1 MKTIIRNFFS
11 VLRRFKMATLLNFL
25 GLSVAFAAFI
35 ILMMQVKYEWGYD
48 RFHQDVDCIYRLGIY
63 RQNNGNQVVLSRPLI
78 DKFIA
83 SSPHIRNG
91 ALIQS
96 WVDNTFFSVK
106 QNSERT
112 GYKEPR
118 CFAYPSFAEVF
129 NFEMTEGERLA
140 TERPETVIIPESMAR
155 KFFPGKPALGEQLL
169 GDGWTV
175 TIGGVYKDFPKNSI
189 VQNVIYQRINPDEN
203 VDQWRNQNYHLYL
216 LLDSPE
222 AKDGLIPNFMAN
234 QQQEDIDLM
243 FMSEAE
249 LRLTWLPDVY
259 YETDARFDTQKE
271 KGSHTTVLVLFSISL
286 LILLIA
292 GINFTNFSNAMIPMR
307 MKSIN
312 TQKVLGSSDK
322 ALRWSVLTEAI
333 IICLI
338 SFAMSL
344 VWIAYLSRT
353 KLTDLVSAD
362 MSFDAN
368 IPVFVLAGV
377 LSLIVGLFSGFYP
390 ARLITSFSP
399 ALVLKGSF
407 GLSPSG
413 KKMRNVLIGLQFVSS
428 FTLIIVAL
436 FIYIQNRYMVSSPLG
451 FDTDRVAIITTNPQ
465 IRKNINLLSS
475 RLKNES
481 VIKDVSF
488 AQIILAS
495 GDSYNGWGRGYR
507 DQDIQFTVLQVA
519 PNFLQL
525 MDIPVKEGRDFRTD
539 DALIVGGMYIFNE
552 AAKHQYDLEVGE
564 YITGNKSISCEP
576 ALIAGFVDDI
586 KFASFRTSIHPMA
599 FYVAPEKN
607 FFPQYAYI
615 KIGAGSDIREAIKII
630 NKTLL
635 DIEPDYP
642 VEISFYDTVLD
653 NLYRQEKSLGMLIA
667 LFSMVAV
674 FISIVGVFG
683 LVLFDSQ
690 YRIKEIAIRK
700 VHGATTVLILALLN
714 NKYIRLLFA
723 CFVLSIPIAY
733 YVIAKW
739 LENFAYK
746 IPIYWWVFV
755 SAFLVITF
763 ITISTVTFQGWRAA
777 NTNPADSIKAE

>member
-1 MKTIIRNFFS
+1 MKTIIRNFLS
-11 VLRRFKMATLLNFL
+11 VFRRFKMATLLNFL
-25 GLSVAFAAFI
+25 GLSVAFTAFI
-35 ILMMQVKYEWGYD
+35 VLMMQVKYEWGYD

-63 RQNNGNQVVLSRPLI
+63 RPENGNQVVLSRPLI
-78 DKFIA
+78 DEFIA

-96 WVDNTFFSVK
+96 LINDTFLSVE
-106 QNSERT
+106 QNGERI
-112 GYKEPR
+112 GFKEPR

-129 NFEMTEGERLA
+129 NFEMSEGERLA
-140 TERPETVIIPESMAR
+140 TEHPETVIIPESMAQ
-155 KFFPGKPALGEQLL
+155 KFFRGKPALGKQLF
-169 GDGWTV
+169 GEGWTV
-175 TIGGVYKDFPKNSI
+175 TIGGVYKDFPENSI
-189 VQNVIYQRINPDEN
+189 VRNVIYQRVNPTEN

-222 AKDGLIPNFMAN
+222 AKDELIPNFMAN
-234 QQQEDIDLM
+234 KQPEELVLM
-243 FMSEAE
+243 SMSNTE
-249 LRLTWLPDVY
+249 LRLTWLPDIY
-259 YETDARFDTQKE
+259 YETDALFDTQKE
-271 KGSHTTVLVLFSISL
+271 KGSRTTVLVLFAISL

-322 ALRWSVLTEAI
+322 VLRWSVLIEAI
-333 IICLI
+333 IICVI

-344 VWIAYLSRT
+344 VWIAYLSHT

-362 MSFDAN
+362 MSFEAN
-368 IPVFVLAGV
+368 IPVLVLAGV

-413 KKMRNVLIGLQFVSS
+413 RKMRNVLIGFQFISS
-428 FTLIIVAL
+428 FALIIVAL
-436 FIYIQNRYMVSSPLG
+436 FIYMQNRYMVSSPLG
-451 FDTDRVAIITTNPQ
+451 FDKDQIAIITTNRQ
-465 IRKNINLLSS
+465 IRENKDLLSN
-475 RLKNES
+475 RLKNETA
-481 VIKDVSF
+481 IEDVSF
-488 AQIILAS
+488 AQMILAG
-495 GDSYNGWGRGYR
+495 GDNYNGWGRAFR
-507 DQDIQFTVLQVA
+507 DKNIQFTALQVA
-519 PNFLQL
+519 PNFLQV
-525 MDIPVKEGRDFRTD
+525 MDIPVGDGRDFRTD
-539 DALIVGGMYIFNE
+539 DIFTPGGAYVFNE
-552 AAKHQYDLEVGE
+552 AAKHQYNLKVGE
-564 YITGNKSISCEP
+564 YITGNDWISCEP
-576 ALIAGFVDDI
+576 AIIAGFVDDI
-586 KFASFRTSIHPMA
+586 KFASFRTSMNPMA

-615 KIGAGSDIREAIKII
+615 KIRAGSDIREAVRII
-630 NKTLL
+630 SKALT
-635 DIEPDYP
+635 DIDPDYP

-667 LFSMVAV
+667 LFSIVAV

-690 YRIKEIAIRK
+690 YRTKEIAIRK
-700 VHGATTVLILALLN
+700 VHGATTGLILALFN

-723 CFVLSIPIAY
+723 CFILSIPIAY
-733 YVIAKW
+733 YAIAKW

-755 SAFLVITF
+755 VAFLVVTLIT
-763 ITISTVTFQGWRAA
+763 TTTVTFQSWRVA
-777 NTNPADSIKAE
+777 NANPADSIKAE